1 MTVRGSFGPLDEQA
15 KAAIEAAAGPAYTPA
30 GTFTHDATMA
40 AFTFRCQVAANDE
53 SEPADG
59 ETEAAGGEA
68 EAGQAALAVLAAY
81 GLPHRVLNVA
91 VTDLRQVKIRR
102 R

>member
-1 MTVRGSFGPLDEQA
+1 MFRVTVRGSFGPLDERA
-15 KAAIEAAAGPAYTPA
+15 RAAIEAAAGPAYTPA

-40 AFTFRCQVAANDE
+40 AFTFRCQVAAG
-53 SEPADG
+53 PAD
-59 ETEAAGGEA
+59 GEA
-68 EAGQAALAVLAAY
+68 EAGQAALAALAAH
-81 GLPHRVLNVA
+81 GLPHRVLNLA